1 MLRLVFLFVL
11 ITHCIYS
18 YRIEGLHSKQSK
30 SNQQSIAGAPTSQPK
45 FTGARS
51 SSSIRRPEAIQSAIT
66 LLASQSSIESSNMP
80 KKQSPSSLIPESV
93 QIGIN
98 FGLWYLISA
107 FYNIFNKQALNNL
120 ELPVLVATVQ
130 MGTGLILFVPA
141 WILKLRDTPFS
152 TARGAFDVMWL
163 LKSVAAFATLSHIA
177 GVIALGS
184 GTVSFTQVVKSA
196 EPIFTAAIAAIFTR
210 QFLSWQSYM
219 SLVPV
224 IVGVSLVSANELT
237 FSWYCLA
244 AGFLSNLFAAA
255 RSVFGKLQMG
265 GDMKCIE
272 EISPGNY
279 YSVITILS
287 LIMLIP
293 ITAVM
298 EGGKILQLIESL
310 KAGGPLAIK
319 LNEGL
324 RQSFYSG
331 LLFYMYNELSFTV
344 LNKVNPVT
352 HAIANTLKRVVI
364 ILSSVLAFHNPLNL
378 QGKIGSTISIV
389 GLFIYSMAEYYT
401 KKKKIA

>member
-1 MLRLVFLFVL
+1 MLRSVFLLVL
-11 ITHCIYS
+11 ITHSISS
-18 YRIEGLHSKQSK
+18 YRIEGYNSNQQTK
-30 SNQQSIAGAPTSQPK
+30 SNQQSIVRATTFQAK
-45 FTGARS
+45 VTGAKS
-51 SSSIRRPEAIQSAIT
+51 SSVRSPEAIQSAVT
-66 LLASQSSIESSNMP
+66 LFALQSSIESPNMP

-130 MGTGLILFVPA
+130 MGTGLFLFVPA
-141 WILKLRDTPFS
+141 WILKLRETPFS
-152 TARGAFDVMWL
+152 TAGEAFDVMWL

-177 GVIALGS
+177 GVVALGS

-196 EPIFTAAIAAIFTR
+196 EPIFTAAMAAIFTR

-255 RSVFGKLQMG
+255 RSVFGKLQMC

-298 EGGKILQLIESL
+298 EGSKILQLIESL

-319 LNEGL
+319 LNAGL

-401 KKKKIA
+401 KEKKTA

>member
-1 MLRLVFLFVL
+1 MLRLVLLIVL
-11 ITHCIYS
+11 ITHCISS
-18 YRIEGLHSKQSK
+18 YRIEGFHSKQSK
-30 SNQQSIAGAPTSQPK
+30 SSQQSIARASSTSQPK
-45 FTGARS
+45 VTGAKG
-51 SSSIRRPEAIQSAIT
+51 SSIRSPEAIQSAT
-66 LLASQSSIESSNMP
+66 LFASQSSIESPGMP
-80 KKQSPSSLIPESV
+80 KKQSSSSLIPESV

-130 MGTGLILFVPA
+130 MGTGLFLFVPA
-141 WILKLRDTPFS
+141 WILKLRETPFS
-152 TARGAFDVMWL
+152 TAKEAFDVMWL

-237 FSWYCLA
+237 FSWYCLT

-255 RSVFGKLQMG
+255 RSVFGKLQMC

-310 KAGGPLAIK
+310 KAGGPVAMK
-319 LNEGL
+319 LNAGL

-401 KKKKIA
+401 KKKKTA